1 MVVRSSFGNVIIPIL
16 KSDVVYI
23 KLHTIPLT
31 IRRHTGLTFKIRKT
45 QCRVRSVYFRIIKHG
60 GWHITRIQD
69 SKCVI

>member
-31 IRRHTGLTFKIRKT
+31 IRRHTGLRLFRVWKT
-45 QCRVRSVYFRIIKHG
+45 LH
-60 GWHITRIQD
+60 
-69 SKCVI
+69 